1 MRATSMLATGGAL
14 QAQDVLELASAGVE
28 GFAGDGVV
36 DAFDAYL
43 ANALDAMLNGRA
55 ASASDAMPKGLNGTI
70 AFLQQVQAQLSQALA
85 NARSQAQAAPESAN
99 GSFFKRLAGGTQIT
113 RLDWEAAALRVQGW
127 LGKVKRATASLEA
140 AQAAF
145 EGESADNS
153 AANGQPARGVLAEL
167 EAQQARAEQRRK
179 QMDQVAVRRYVWTR
193 AQRADAD
200 PNDAVNQI
208 EIVDDLMRQA
218 DERLAETLQRFHWR
232 MRPDGAMALE
242 LSTVGDKP
250 IALKMD
256 DARTTLTQTFVNEV
270 NRLAEHVV
278 MGVGRDLALHDV
290 LATQLPRTSDPA
302 GALVE
307 QVWRSAQPHL
317 APSRDVNG
325 DLDGRRLAAAGVPL
339 GIQQHAELSE
349 VANVVR
355 SIGTQ
360 ANRINLRYEPSAT
373 SFITATDRTALTVVR
388 EYTLMPLFN
397 LPEMQRAWAVY
408 ARNAGT
414 EVEPTT
420 EGAALATVFAAERTA
435 LEYECRLES
444 EDPMVVNDDYHALH
458 PLVVLAL
465 ARTDRAEPYACA
477 FAAGWITQ
485 KGGAA
490 QLTLPDGRTFRFD
503 LSGRATA
510 TAGLDWR
517 IAGLLRFAEGNSAD
531 EPAAEAMRAVLNDA
545 RTAPRQA
552 WQAFLRSYRSGGGPR
567 PFANEPQAVRDLGE
581 VAALAAYGR
590 LVPAENREER
600 WNRMVMRRARRS

>member
-1 MRATSMLATGGAL
+1 
-14 QAQDVLELASAGVE
+14 
-28 GFAGDGVV
+28 
-36 DAFDAYL
+36 
-43 ANALDAMLNGRA
+43 
-55 ASASDAMPKGLNGTI
+55 
-70 AFLQQVQAQLSQALA
+70 
-85 NARSQAQAAPESAN
+85 
-99 GSFFKRLAGGTQIT
+99 
-113 RLDWEAAALRVQGW
+113 
-127 LGKVKRATASLEA
+127 
-140 AQAAF
+140 
-145 EGESADNS
+145 
-153 AANGQPARGVLAEL
+153 
-167 EAQQARAEQRRK
+167 
-179 QMDQVAVRRYVWTR
+179 
-193 AQRADAD
+193 
-200 PNDAVNQI
+200 
-208 EIVDDLMRQA
+208 
-218 DERLAETLQRFHWR
+218 
-232 MRPDGAMALE
+232 
-242 LSTVGDKP
+242 
-250 IALKMD
+250 
-256 DARTTLTQTFVNEV
+256 
-270 NRLAEHVV
+270 
-278 MGVGRDLALHDV
+278 
-290 LATQLPRTSDPA
+290 
-302 GALVE
+302 
-307 QVWRSAQPHL
+307 
-317 APSRDVNG
+317 
-325 DLDGRRLAAAGVPL
+325 
-339 GIQQHAELSE
+339 LSE

-531 EPAAEAMRAVLNDA
+531 EPAAEALRAVLNDA